1 MDRDDQDHR
10 RCVDVLQGG
19 GFRIVIP
26 AMVLAETSYLVGTRL
41 GPRIE
46 ARFLRA
52 LADFDIRGAQSDDW
66 VRIGE
71 LVERYGDFPLGGV
84 DASVITLAEKLHTDL
99 IVTLDRRHFA
109 AVRDRDGKAFRLLP

>member
-1 MDRDDQDHR
+1 
-10 RCVDVLQGG
+10 
-19 GFRIVIP
+19 
-26 AMVLAETSYLVGTRL
+26 MVLAETSYLVGTRL

-46 ARFLRA
+46 ARFLKA
-52 LADFDIRGAQSDDW
+52 LADLDIRAAQGDDW

-99 IVTLDRRHFA
+99 IVTLDRRHFG
-109 AVRDRDGKAFRLLP
+109 AVTDRYGKAFRLLP